1 MALEDCLSKNELVI
15 KTRREVDEKYKELIR
30 AKNMEIRKLIVSYE
44 LRVCAMCVHLNKG
57 CTLRVSVKNSGCG
70 LFEGTK
76 EYSKKVQE
84 SL

>member
-1 MALEDCLSKNELVI
+1 LSKDELVI

-30 AKNMEIRKLIVSYE
+30 AKNMEIKKLIVSYE
-44 LRVCAMCVHLNKG
+44 LRMCVLCKHINKG
-57 CTLRVSVKNSGCG
+57 CTIKDSIKGSGCG

-76 EYSKKVQE
+76 DYKNKVQE

>member
-1 MALEDCLSKNELVI
+1 MSKDELVK

-44 LRVCAMCVHLNKG
+44 LRVCSVCIHLNKG
-57 CTLRVSVKNSGCG
+57 CTIHKSVNYSGCG